1 MTAAPRADVSSPS
14 VPAAVHESDR
24 QPVGTAV
31 AVGEGVGSGVG
42 RAVGDAVAVG
52 DGVVGGSQDA
62 PIMGPV
68 IRSYL
73 GGVEI
78 GEPGKGMKCVR
89 ER

>member
-1 MTAAPRADVSSPS
+1 MGGVRVPS
-14 VPAAVHESDR
+14 K
-24 QPVGTAV
+24 
-31 AVGEGVGSGVG
+31 
-42 RAVGDAVAVG
+42 
-52 DGVVGGSQDA
+52 DA

-89 ER
+89 EW